1 MSMDDE
7 NQLKKRIS
15 ELELT
20 LEAMDKGARMLVRRD
35 LELRR
40 ANIKL
45 QLLDKSKSE
54 FVSIAAH
61 QMRTPLSAI
70 KWSQQ
75 MLFDQ
80 ELGPLNDDQKKVVRQ
95 TQHSVTRL
103 VRLINNLL
111 DADHLELGKHTF
123 DYKEVNL
130 LTILKDVVNDL
141 RPNAE
146 EKHVKL
152 EFHYDDGVPKIKASA
167 ERLQDVFFNLIDN
180 AIKYTKAEG
189 QVVIHLR
196 DDIEHLRIS
205 IKDNGMG
212 IPPEHIPKLFT
223 RFSRA
228 DNARRIDPDGSGLGL
243 YIVKRI
249 IEVLGGTIEVHSIEG
264 EGTEFLVSF
273 PIKSSLSV

>member
-1 MSMDDE
+1 MD
-7 NQLKKRIS
+7 
-15 ELELT
+15 ELEKYKLRVAELEKT
-20 LEAMDKGARMLVRRD
+20 LEAMDKGAQMLVRRD

-40 ANIKL
+40 ANKQL
-45 QLLDKSKSE
+45 MLLDRSKSE

-80 ELGPLNDDQKKVVRQ
+80 ELGGLNEDQKKVVRQ

-111 DADHLELGKHTF
+111 DADHLELGKHSF
-123 DYKEVNL
+123 DVKDINLLSVLKEVVED
-130 LTILKDVVNDL
+130 LK
-141 RPNAE
+141 PNAS

-152 EFHYDDGVPKIKASA
+152 EFLYDDGIPKINASA
-167 ERLQDVFFNLIDN
+167 ERIQDVFFNLIDN

-189 QVVIHLR
+189 TVTIRLR
-196 DDIEHLRIS
+196 DDIEHVVVS
-205 IKDNGMG
+205 IKDDGMG
-212 IPPEHIPKLFT
+212 IPPEHLPKLFT

-228 DNARRIDPDGSGLGL
+228 DNAKRVDPDGSGLGL

-249 IEVLGGTIEVHSIEG
+249 VEVTGGTIEVHSVEG
-264 EGTEFLVSF
+264 EGTEFAVKF
-273 PIKSSLSV
+273 PITKS

>member
-1 MSMDDE
+1 MD
-7 NQLKKRIS
+7 
-15 ELELT
+15 ELEQLQKQIAK
-20 LEAMDKGARMLVRRD
+20 LEATVETMDKGAQMLVRRD
-35 LELRR
+35 LELNQ
-40 ANIKL
+40 ANDKL
-45 QLLDKSKSE
+45 QLLDRSKSE

-80 ELGPLNDDQKKVVRQ
+80 ELGPLNKDQKKVVRQ

-111 DADHLELGKHTF
+111 DADHLELGKHSF
-123 DYKEVNL
+123 DFKEVNL
-130 LTILKDVVNDL
+130 LVILKDVVNDL

-146 EKHVKL
+146 EKKVKL
-152 EFHYDDGVPKIKASA
+152 EFHYDDGIPKIRASA
-167 ERLQDVFFNLIDN
+167 ERLQDIFFNLIDN

-189 QVVIHLR
+189 SVVVRLS
-196 DDIEHLRIS
+196 DDIEHIRVS
-205 IKDNGMG
+205 VKDTGMG
-212 IPPEHIPKLFT
+212 IPTEHIPKLFT

-228 DNARRIDPDGSGLGL
+228 DNARRVDPDGSGLGL

-249 IEVLGGTIEVHSIEG
+249 IEVLGGTIEVHSAEG

-273 PIKSSLSV
+273 PLTTNV